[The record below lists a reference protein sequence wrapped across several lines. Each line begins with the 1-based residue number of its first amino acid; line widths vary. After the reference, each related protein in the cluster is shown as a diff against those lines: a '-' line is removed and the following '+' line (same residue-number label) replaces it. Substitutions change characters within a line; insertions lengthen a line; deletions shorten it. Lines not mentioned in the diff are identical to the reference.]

1 MGKYSD
7 EKIVQSLTSG
17 KDGKINGDNLD
28 FRVSTHEMRMNVK
41 SKDFHFF
48 ASDFTP
54 DRINLSKYNDHGSIG
69 NPNNVTVENFLPSA
83 EEKKMYRESLKYI
96 LAREMVAFSEKFSWM
111 KMCIPDH
118 IPHELSEEMS
128 QKSTPFLMPILLK
141 NETSYSD
148 CIDILSSYTSQLEDW
163 YRRAGRGSLQFFMLL
178 AFCSGYPLKLV
189 SVHIFSF
196 LFCCCLY

>member
-1 MGKYSD
+1 
-7 EKIVQSLTSG
+7 
-17 KDGKINGDNLD
+17 
-28 FRVSTHEMRMNVK
+28 MNVK

-69 NPNNVTVENFLPSA
+69 NPNSVTVENFLPFA
-83 EEKKMYRESLKYI
+83 EEEKMYRESLKYI

-128 QKSTPFLMPILLK
+128 QKSTPSLMPILLK